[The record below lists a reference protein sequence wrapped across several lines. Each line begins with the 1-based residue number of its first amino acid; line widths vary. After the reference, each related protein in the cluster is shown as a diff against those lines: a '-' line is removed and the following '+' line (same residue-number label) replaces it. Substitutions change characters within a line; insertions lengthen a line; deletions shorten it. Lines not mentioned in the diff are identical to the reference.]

1 MQHTLVM
8 LKPDVF
14 MDLERIPEYDSF
26 KKPLGT
32 PDEFLA
38 VVKWYI
44 EGLGFEIVTEKFEVI
59 PKETIEAHY
68 DEHRGSPAKFNFL
81 VKSYIG
87 AGPCHAMVV
96 QWEDAIA
103 KCRQLIMDI
112 RAEYLETPKD
122 ARKNMT
128 HASANA
134 ADAEREI
141 KLHFNK

>member
-14 MDLERIPEYDSF
+14 MDLERIPEYDTL

-32 PDEFLA
+32 PDEFLTI
-38 VVKWYI
+38 VKWYI
-44 EGLGFEIVTEKFEVI
+44 EDLGFEIIAEKFEVI
-59 PKETIEAHY
+59 PQEIIEAHY
-68 DEHRGSPAKFNFL
+68 DEHRDSPNKFNFL
-81 VKSYIG
+81 KWYIS

-96 QWEDAIA
+96 QWEDCIA

-112 RAEYLETPKD
+112 REEYLETPKD

-134 ADAEREI
+134 TDAEREI

>member
-14 MDLERIPEYDSF
+14 MDLERIPEYDSL

-32 PDEFLA
+32 PEEFLA

-44 EGLGFEIVTEKFEVI
+44 EDLGFEIIAEKFEVLSQD
-59 PKETIEAHY
+59 TIETHY
-68 DEHRGSPAKFNFL
+68 DEHKDAPAKFIFL
-81 VKSYIG
+81 KWYIWS
-87 AGPCHAMVV
+87 GPCHAMIV
-96 QWEDAIA
+96 QWEDAIS

-128 HASANA
+128 HASANP